1 MITNFFGHSGGDS
14 GVDQA
19 FNVLSFNSNDLS
31 LNPTEVYYFYS
42 VICMQK
48 MQINEKEAEM
58 AYLDCLVFLIL
69 NNFGILTGL
78 KFRLLKQK
86 ASKCTDRQNHE
97 LGFKF

>member
-1 MITNFFGHSGGDS
+1 
-14 GVDQA
+14 
-19 FNVLSFNSNDLS
+19 
-31 LNPTEVYYFYS
+31 
-42 VICMQK
+42 